1 MISIEQPAIQ
11 KPTIINTEQSVMK
24 MEGFTLT
31 TNKSPYIQLTIAVYI
46 DRKFST
52 TILQVAYVD
61 KTL

>member
-46 DRKFST
+46 DRKFRT

>member
-1 MISIEQPAIQ
+1 MISIEHPAIQ

-46 DRKFST
+46 DRKFRT